1 MEKKVFIDTH
11 RNNHK
16 LKKVYFIGIG
26 FIVLGILCFLVPI
39 VHKNNNAKIEK
50 ELINDFFADADS
62 TNENTNTINNTLAT
76 VKYIDANP
84 NTSNV
89 AIADNTSN
97 AVVGLEEEYQKY
109 NMVVE
114 VESVGIKKGIYP
126 LSSPYNNIKYNV
138 QLMETSTMPDCKNGN
153 VILAAHNGTS
163 SVSFFDNLKN
173 AKLSDTVN
181 LYYHGIKYIYK
192 LVNIYDVPKNGTVE
206 IKRDST
212 KSCVTLITCK
222 SKDKS
227 KQVVYIGE
235 LADTK
240 QY

>member
-16 LKKVYFIGIG
+16 LKKVYLIGIG

-222 SKDKS
+222 SKDKT

-235 LADTK
+235 LSDTK